1 MKLFSRLFAIS
12 AVTAALLAVAGC
24 ASSAVGSYQA
34 TDTYDSVLNSKL
46 AVAARSYQGIARNPV
61 VIIHGF
67 LGAKLTDPADGGTVW
82 GDFSMETFSDAN
94 LRRLGLPM
102 RLGTPLEKLTSPL
115 VASGILADTEIRIAG
130 LSFSQPG
137 YQLAIDKLEEAGY
150 TDADKPLPKGRP
162 YPTLFTFAYDW
173 RRDLPENA
181 ARLHRF
187 LIEKRELLRKAYEKE
202 YGVKN
207 YDIQFDLIAHSMGGM
222 LARYYLMYGDQ
233 DLPRDIEKLPKLDW
247 RGAAF
252 IDRLLV
258 VGTPNDGYLDTFR
271 ELVNGLVLVPGAPR
285 LPSGI
290 IATFPS
296 YYQMLPG
303 PSGGTALMELD
314 DGKTKI
320 PLDLFNPQVW
330 IQNKWGLA
338 DPEND
343 RYWKLLIPE
352 SVAKTPEQRGKIAR
366 DHLIKCLVRAWQFRR
381 ALSAPSTP
389 PEGCLLL
396 LFAGDAVDT
405 TSLIRVDADGRLHTP
420 EYSSGDG
427 KVLVSSARFDSPTR
441 DILMPPLSRSPICWH
456 AIYHI
461 GAAHMG
467 FFASDAFWKNARYN
481 LLMQPTPEQ
490 RRIFKLNE

>member
-1 MKLFSRLFAIS
+1 MKLFSRLFAIV
-12 AVTAALLAVAGC
+12 AVAAALLAAAGC
-24 ASSAVGSYQA
+24 ASSAIGSYQSTA
-34 TDTYDSVLNSKL
+34 TYDSVLSSPL
-46 AVAARSYQGIARNPV
+46 ARAARTYHGIARNPV

-67 LGAKLTDPADGGTVW
+67 LGARLAEPDGKVIW
-82 GDFSMETFSDAN
+82 GDFSPATFSEAN
-94 LRRLGLPM
+94 LMRLGLPM
-102 RLGTPLEKLTSPL
+102 AIGTPLAGLGTPSKP
-115 VASGILADTEIRIAG
+115 AGILADADIRFAG
-130 LSFSQPG
+130 LSFRQPG
-137 YQLAIDKLEEAGY
+137 YALAIDKLEQAGY
-150 TDADKPLPKGRP
+150 IDADKPLPPGAH

-181 ARLHRF
+181 ARLHEF
-187 LIEKRELLRKAYEKE
+187 LREKRELLRKAYEKE
-202 YGVKN
+202 YGVSN
-207 YDIQFDLIAHSMGGM
+207 YDIQFDLVAHSMGGL

-233 DLPRDIEKLPKLDW
+233 DLPADPEKLPKLDW
-247 RGAAF
+247 RGATF
-252 IDRLLV
+252 VDRVLV
-258 VGTPNDGYLDTFR
+258 VATPNDGYLDTFR
-271 ELVNGLVLVPGAPR
+271 ELVEGLVLVPGAPR

-303 PSGGTALMELD
+303 PSGGAAVMET
-314 DGKTKI
+314 DGGRGRI
-320 PLDLFNPQVW
+320 PLDLFNPEVW
-330 IQNKWGLA
+330 IRNQWGLA

-343 RYWKLLIPE
+343 RCWKLLIPE
-352 SVAKTPEQRGKIAR
+352 SVAATPEARARIAR

-381 ALSAPSTP
+381 ALAVPSKP

-405 TSLIRVDADGRLHTP
+405 AAEIRVDADGELGDT

-427 KVLVSSARFDSPTR
+427 KVLISSARFDSPTR
-441 DILMPPLSRSPICWH
+441 KIQSPPFSRSPIPWH

-467 FFASDAFWKNARYN
+467 LFASDAFWSNARYN

-490 RRIFKLNE
+490 RRLFKLNE

>member
-1 MKLFSRLFAIS
+1 MKLFSRLFAVIS
-12 AVTAALLAVAGC
+12 VAGALLAAAGC
-24 ASSAVGSYQA
+24 ASSAVGSYQS
-34 TDTYDSVLNSKL
+34 TNTYNSVLNSQL
-46 AVAARSYQGIARNPV
+46 ATAALSYEGIARNPV

-67 LGAKLTDPADGGTVW
+67 LGAKLTDTSDGKMIW
-82 GDFSMETFSDAN
+82 GDFSPETFSDAN
-94 LRRLGLPM
+94 LQRLGLPM
-102 RLGTPLEKLTSPL
+102 RPGTPLEKLTSPL
-115 VASGILADTEIRIAG
+115 VATGILADTEIRIAG
-130 LSFSQPG
+130 LSFRQPG
-137 YQLAIDKLEEAGY
+137 YQQAIDKLVQAGY
-150 TDADKPLPKGRP
+150 TDADKPLPEGRP
-162 YPTLFTFAYDW
+162 YPTLFVFAYDW

-181 ARLHRF
+181 ARLHQF
-187 LIEKRELLRKAYEKE
+187 LLEKRELLRKAYEKK

-207 YDIQFDLIAHSMGGM
+207 YDIQFDLVAHSMGGM

-233 DLPRDIEKLPKLDW
+233 DLPRDTEKLPKLDW

-252 IDRLLV
+252 VDRLLV

-271 ELVNGLVLVPGAPR
+271 ELVEGLVLVPGAPR

-303 PSGGTALMELD
+303 PSGGTAILD
-314 DGKTKI
+314 LDGGKTQI
-320 PLDLFNPQVW
+320 PLNLFNPLLW

-352 SVAKTPEQRGKIAR
+352 SVAKTPEERQKIAR

-381 ALSAPSTP
+381 ALSVPSRP

-405 TSLIRVDADGRLHTP
+405 TSIIRVDADGKLHDP

-427 KVLVSSARFDSPTR
+427 KVLVSSARFDSLTR
-441 DILMPPLSRSPICWH
+441 KIQTPPLSRSPIDWH
-456 AIYHI
+456 AIYHV

-467 FFASDAFWKNARYN
+467 FFASDSFWKNARYN